1 MSTGRSDVLF
11 VFPPAPGN
19 AGAFKNHL
27 GVAYL
32 RAALARDGL
41 ATAQYLN
48 RNPGTIDSV
57 AADILRR
64 NSPIVGFTVY
74 DSNARLSLA
83 LAQSIKGRKPETRIV
98 FGGPTPTFNARP
110 LIERHSVIDAC
121 VMGEAEETAAQ
132 IFAKL
137 LGGGGLNEA
146 QPGVA
151 FRRDGEVVCTALA
164 PLVGATQPGVQ
175 CTLDCTPS
183 PYLSGILCDGREG
196 VLTGR
201 GCTHHCQYC
210 CFAAMGRGCLRLHS
224 IERVV
229 AELECIAEHQ
239 KREGKAHPIVIQ
251 DDAFT
256 LAPSRAK
263 ALCKAIANRKL
274 NLVFACT
281 TRADTIDEELIR
293 LMREAGFIT
302 VTFGIESAV
311 ASVLR
316 ATGKV
321 RPPDWHDPDLAPER
335 QFLEQ
340 VKKSVAL
347 AKKYGLRVRV
357 SIILGLPTETPAD
370 GAKTLRF
377 VKQLP
382 VNFYT
387 HNFLWVYAGTPLW
400 RTHEKYGVECTI
412 DKTGLPQTTGY
423 AYDVRSLEPG
433 PKCGLEEAHLARLLA
448 MDALCGCDALPGAG
462 EGTGAVILEGGEL
475 SPEVAKWLRE
485 ILTVGG
491 IVVQIY
497 PAIKESE
504 WLSRMRC
511 DRNVL
516 KEHLVPARRYIQ
528 IRPKQNEATSAEE
541 NWEVTC
547 AGTDVFLMHKPKLLS
562 ITASKNA
569 APLVSWIRGQQ
580 TKATVCE
587 ISQYLEQPDELASLM
602 DRIEGDGEAS
612 PMEPMTIPP
621 QVKYPGRWLCGR
633 APCALLRRI
642 EVSDGGEVRCC
653 RQAEP
658 IGKVGDSPRT
668 MSKRMAEYE
677 SAMER
682 RRGCE
687 QCENKH
693 CPRCPF
699 PGIEDRKY
707 CQIMTKQER
716 ALRVLN
722 WIRIYSRLPLFLA
735 LREML

>member
-64 NSPIVGFTVY
+64 KSPIVGFTVY

-83 LAQSIKGRKPETRIV
+83 LAQSIKGRKSETRIV

-110 LIERHSVIDAC
+110 LMERHSVIDAC

-210 CFAAMGRGCLRLHS
+210 CFAALGRMCLRLHS

-229 AELECIAEHQ
+229 AELEFIAAHQ
-239 KREGKAHPIVIQ
+239 KRTGRRYPVAIQ

-256 LAPSRAK
+256 LLPPRAK
-263 ALCKAIANRKL
+263 ALCQAIADRKL
-274 NLVFACT
+274 NLPLVCS
-281 TRADTIDEELIR
+281 TRADTVDEELIR
-293 LMREAGFIT
+293 LMREAGFGSIA
-302 VTFGIESAV
+302 FGLESAV
-311 ASVLR
+311 PSVLR

-335 QFLEQ
+335 QFLECL
-340 VKKSVAL
+340 KNSVLL
-347 AKKYGLRVRV
+347 AKKHGFKVGV
-357 SIILGLPTETPAD
+357 SIILGLPTETLAD
-370 GAKTLRF
+370 AAETLRF

-382 VNFYT
+382 VDSYI
-387 HNFLWVYAGTPLW
+387 HNFLRVFPGTRLW
-400 RTHEKYGVECTI
+400 TTYQKYGIACTMNEI
-412 DKTGLPQTTGY
+412 GLPETTDY
-423 AYDVRSLEPG
+423 AYDLHTLKPG
-433 PKCGLEEAHLARLLA
+433 PNCVLREDARLVRLLTT
-448 MDALCGCDALPGAG
+448 DALYSCEASSTAAKGIS
-462 EGTGAVILEGGEL
+462 TVILEAEEL
-475 SPEVAKWLRE
+475 SPKIAEWLQRV
-485 ILTVGG
+485 LSVGG
-491 IVVQIY
+491 LVVHVC
-497 PAIKESE
+497 PAMKSDGH
-504 WLSRMRC
+504 WLT
-511 DRNVL
+511 L
-516 KEHLVPARRYIQ
+516 KEDHSVLRKYSVPTRHYIRAQ
-528 IRPKQNEATSAEE
+528 LKKKMGGYERWDIACSSVDTFRIREPAA
-541 NWEVTC
+541 
-547 AGTDVFLMHKPKLLS
+547 LS
-562 ITASKNA
+562 ITTSILATPLIAWAKGHQTNAS
-569 APLVSWIRGQQ
+569 
-580 TKATVCE
+580 VCE
-587 ISQYLEQPDELASLM
+587 ICKYLRQPPELVHLM
-602 DRIEGDGEAS
+602 DRIEAQNS
-612 PMEPMTIPP
+612 TSTLQRMPAPP
-621 QVKYPGRWLCGR
+621 KVKYSGRWLRGK
-633 APCALLRRI
+633 APCLSLTRLEISER
-642 EVSDGGEVRCC
+642 GEIRTC
-653 RQAEP
+653 RQGEP
-658 IGKVGDSPRT
+658 IGTVGDSRKA
-668 MSKRMAEYE
+668 MSRRLAQLAETV
-677 SAMER
+677 AQ
-682 RRGCE
+682 RRGCATC
-687 QCENKH
+687 QSTS

-699 PGIEDRKY
+699 PGIDDRMY
-707 CQIMTKQER
+707 CQIITRQER
-716 ALRVLN
+716 ALRSLD
-722 WIRIYSRLPLFLA
+722 WIQIYSRLPLLLA
-735 LREML
+735 NQPAN